1 MANPD
6 APHAASASLR
16 GIDASFRFDALTS
29 LRGLAA
35 LSTLMVHLVTVWL
48 VVFPALEKWEY
59 FYRFSNHSYLFVD
72 FFFILSGFVISHV
85 YGRAFSGAVTFSGY
99 KKFMRARFARIYPLH
114 LLLLAIY
121 VGLASLGIKQTNE
134 NPEWS
139 ILAHIFLVHA
149 LGVFDH
155 TTWNIPS
162 WSISVEWWTYVLF
175 PFVAAF
181 AQRYMRRNIALPAL
195 VVSIIMFILL
205 AAHNGSMSITVG
217 LAFVRCLIGFT
228 AGACL
233 YTIITARRFAG
244 PTGKTSMAI
253 LVAIFIA
260 LACLP
265 SPVSD
270 ILAFIGFCSLVYVS
284 SNEQEQRN
292 WLHHPILIWLGDIS
306 YSIYL
311 WHTLLL
317 HIMAKVMLKLKGE
330 QTWSDAEQLGYFL
343 LALLTFEVLILL
355 LAHLSYT
362 FFELPA
368 RNFINGRKRHSGPVP
383 VDVGGVKASR
393 AR

>member
-1 MANPD
+1 MAITD
-6 APHAASASLR
+6 GISAPTIAR
-16 GIDASFRFDALTS
+16 RDIDATYRFDALTS

-35 LSTLMVHLVTVWL
+35 LCTLMVHLVTVWI

-59 FYRFSNHSYLFVD
+59 FYRFSHHSYLFVD
-72 FFFILSGFVISHV
+72 FFFILSGFVMCHV
-85 YGRAFSGAVTFSGY
+85 YGRAFSVDVSVSGY
-99 KKFMRARFARIYPLH
+99 MKFMRARFARIYPLH
-114 LLLLAIY
+114 LVLLAIY
-121 VGLASLGIKQTNE
+121 VGLASIGIKQTTE

-139 ILAHIFLVHA
+139 ILANAFLVHA
-149 LGVFDH
+149 LGMFDH

-175 PFVAAF
+175 PFVAVF
-181 AQRYMRRNIALPAL
+181 AQRYMRAGAAVLALGMSIA
-195 VVSIIMFILL
+195 SFILL
-205 AAHNGSMSITVG
+205 ATYHGSMSITVG

-233 YTIITARRFAG
+233 YTIFLTHRGVRLARRINL
-244 PTGKTSMAI
+244 AI
-253 LVAIFIA
+253 LVAIFIV

-284 SNEQEQRN
+284 SNDVDQRD

-317 HIMAKVMLKLKGE
+317 HVMAKIMLKLKGE
-330 QTWSDAEQLGYFL
+330 HTWSDGEQLAYFL
-343 LALLTFEVLILL
+343 VALLAFEVLILL
-355 LAHLSYT
+355 LAHLSYK
-362 FFELPA
+362 FIELPA
-368 RNFINGRKRHSGPVP
+368 RNFINARKTYSGSVA
-383 VDVGGVKASR
+383 VKARS
-393 AR
+393 A

>member
-1 MANPD
+1 MAIT
-6 APHAASASLR
+6 AASHAAPASLR
-16 GIDASFRFDALTS
+16 GIDAGFRFDALTS

-35 LSTLMVHLVTVWL
+35 LSTLMVHLVTIWL

-85 YGRAFSGAVTFSGY
+85 YGRAFSDGVSFSGY

-121 VGLASLGIKQTNE
+121 VGLASLGFKQATE

-139 ILAHIFLVHA
+139 IVAHLFLVHA

-181 AQRYMRRNIALPAL
+181 AQRYIRRDISVPAL
-195 VVSIIMFILL
+195 GLAICMFILL
-205 AAHNGSMSITVG
+205 AAQHGSMSITTG

-228 AGACL
+228 AGSCL
-233 YTIITARRFAG
+233 YAIIMKRRFAG
-244 PTGKTSMAI
+244 PTGKTSVAI

-270 ILAFIGFCSLVYVS
+270 ILAFMGFCCLVYVA

-292 WLHHPILIWLGDIS
+292 WLHHPVLIWLGDIS

-317 HIMAKVMLKLKGE
+317 HVMAKVMLSIKGGR
-330 QTWSDAEQLGYFL
+330 TWSDAEQLGYFL
-343 LALLTFEVLILL
+343 LALFAFEVLILV

-368 RNFINGRKRHSGPVP
+368 RNFINKRSPHSGPAP
-383 VDVGGVKASR
+383 IDAGGAKLPTAH
-393 AR
+393 

>member
-1 MANPD
+1 MVTTHTRATPISI
-6 APHAASASLR
+6 A
-16 GIDASFRFDALTS
+16 GIDPGFRFDALTS

-35 LSTLMVHLVTVWL
+35 LCTLMVHLVTVWL
-48 VVFPALEKWEY
+48 VVFPALKQWEY
-59 FYRFSNHSYLFVD
+59 FYRFANHSYLFVD
-72 FFFILSGFVISHV
+72 FFFILSGFVMCHV
-85 YGRAFSGAVTFSGY
+85 YGRAFSADVTLSSY

-114 LLLLAIY
+114 LVLLAIY
-121 VGLASLGIKQTNE
+121 VGLASIGMKQTTV

-139 ILAHIFLVHA
+139 ILANALLIHA

-181 AQRYMRRNIALPAL
+181 AQRYLRAGAALPAL
-195 VVSIIMFILL
+195 GLSICLFILL
-205 AAHNGSMSITVG
+205 AMHRGSMSITVG

-228 AGACL
+228 AGSCL
-233 YTIITARRFAG
+233 YAIFLTR
-244 PTGKTSMAI
+244 PTVRPLGKINIAI
-253 LVAIFIA
+253 LAAIFIV

-265 SPVSD
+265 SPIAD
-270 ILAFIGFCSLVYVS
+270 ILAFIGFCSLVFVS
-284 SNEQEQRN
+284 SNDMDQRD

-317 HIMAKVMLKLKGE
+317 HAMAKVMLKLKGE
-330 QTWSDAEQLGYFL
+330 QSWSNSEQLVYFL
-343 LALLTFEVLILL
+343 VALLVFEVLIIL

-362 FFELPA
+362 FIELPA
-368 RNFINGRKRHSGPVP
+368 RNFINARKSKPSAIAP
-383 VDVGGVKASR
+383 SASS
-393 AR
+393 A

>member
-1 MANPD
+1 MANID
-6 APHAASASLR
+6 GTRLTHAALPR
-16 GIDASFRFDALTS
+16 IDAGFRFDALTS

-35 LSTLMVHLVTVWL
+35 LCTLMVHLVTIWL

-85 YGRAFSGAVTFSGY
+85 YGRAFSGGVTLSGY

-121 VGLASLGIKQTNE
+121 VGLASLGFKQTTE

-175 PFVAAF
+175 PMATAF
-181 AQRYMRRNIALPAL
+181 AFRYMRRNIAVPAL
-195 VVSIIMFILL
+195 GVSIGLFILL
-205 AAHNGSMSITVG
+205 AAHNGSMSITTG

-228 AGACL
+228 AGSCL
-233 YTIITARRFAG
+233 YAIFTTRRF
-244 PTGKTSMAI
+244 TGSSGKVSIAI
-253 LVAIFIA
+253 LVAIFLA

-265 SPVSD
+265 SPISD

-317 HIMAKVMLKLKGE
+317 HVMAKVMLKIKGE

-343 LALLTFEVLILL
+343 LALLAFEVLILL

-368 RNFINGRKRHSGPVP
+368 RNFINGRKRYSSRVATDDSGAKVP
-383 VDVGGVKASR
+383 TVP
-393 AR
+393 